1 MGVLDGKVALV
12 TGAGSGI
19 GRAAAVALAAAGASV
34 VGTDLAAGEGL
45 DETVASI
52 EAAGGSAAAA
62 VGDVRA
68 RSDVAAAVAVARERF
83 GGLDVVLANA
93 AVSIYEELEHL
104 SEETIDL
111 VLDTDLKGAL
121 YCAQLAI
128 PELRRRGG
136 GSIVFVSSVQAFVTL
151 PGCVPY
157 AAAKAG
163 LVAAARAL
171 APEVGRDG
179 IRVNAIAPGTID
191 TPMLHRDL
199 SGMNREEADRF
210 LGQVAGANALGRI
223 GSPEEVAD
231 VVVFL
236 ASDASRYVTGTTVV
250 VDGGYLTVKRF

>member
-1 MGVLDGKVALV
+1 MGVLDGKIALV
-12 TGAGSGI
+12 TGGGSGI
-19 GRAAAVALAAAGASV
+19 GRAAALALAGAGCSVVATDVAAENLEETIAAIAAAG
-34 VGTDLAAGEGL
+34 GKAAP
-45 DETVASI
+45 
-52 EAAGGSAAAA
+52 A
-62 VGDVRA
+62 VGDVRSHA
-68 RSDVAAAVAVARERF
+68 DVAAAVATARDRF
-83 GGLDVVLANA
+83 GGLDFVFANA
-93 AVSIYEELEHL
+93 AVSVYELLEHQ

-121 YCAQLAI
+121 FCAQLAI

-136 GSIVFVSSVQAFVTL
+136 GSIVFVSSVQAYVTL

-210 LGQVAGANALGRI
+210 LAQVAAANALGRI
-223 GSPEEVAD
+223 GTPQEIAEI
-231 VVVFL
+231 VVFL
-236 ASDASRYVTGTTVV
+236 ASDASRYVTGTSIVA
-250 VDGGYLTVKRF
+250 DGGYLTVKKF

>member
-12 TGAGSGI
+12 TGGGSGI
-19 GRAAAVALAAAGASV
+19 GRAAALALAGAGASV
-34 VGTDLAAGEGL
+34 VATDVAAENL
-45 DETVASI
+45 EETTAAI
-52 EAAGGSAAAA
+52 ATAGGEAAPA
-62 VGDVRA
+62 VGDVRSHA
-68 RSDVAAAVAVARERF
+68 DVAAAVATARDRF
-83 GGLDVVLANA
+83 GGLDFVLANA
-93 AVSIYEELEHL
+93 AVSVYEMLEHQ
-104 SEETIDL
+104 SEETIAL

-121 YCAQLAI
+121 FCAQLAI

-136 GSIVFVSSVQAFVTL
+136 GGIVFVSSVQAYVTL

-199 SGMNREEADRF
+199 SGMNREEAGRF
-210 LGQVAGANALGRI
+210 LGQVADANALGRI
-223 GSPEEVAD
+223 GDPGEVAD

-236 ASDASRYVTGTTVV
+236 ASDASRYVTGTSIV
-250 VDGGYLTVKRF
+250 VDGGYLTVKKF